1 MLGWVLK
8 PLAVASTVV
17 ISTLGLLSRKYQ
29 RARLYYHLGL
39 YLSTLGAASAWGV
52 LITIVATLT
61 GKRFNINYYVARSF
75 YTVCSP
81 LIGIKVDVEGE
92 EHLSGLVRAR
102 GGKGQSAVLVGNHQS
117 LLDVLYL
124 GRILPKR
131 ASIMAKKELKWTPLL
146 GQFMALSG
154 AVFVDRKNRT
164 AAVDALEKAGEEMKR
179 KGVSLWVFPE
189 GTRSSTPDPILLPF
203 KKGAFHL
210 AVKAQVP
217 IIPVVTE
224 NYHRLFDGK
233 TRMEEGSLKIR
244 VLPPVSTQGLTA
256 DDVTALTESTRES
269 MLVALREI
277 SQPGPDGDK
286 TAKVRAIE
294 ARSSTPEE
302 TEPARV
308 EPESRQASVE
318 PVGSEGGKSRSSED
332 GTEDEMDEDA
342 VLLKRPREPKAES
355 DP

>member
-1 MLGWVLK
+1 M
-8 PLAVASTVV
+8 
-17 ISTLGLLSRKYQ
+17 
-29 RARLYYHLGL
+29 
-39 YLSTLGAASAWGV
+39 
-52 LITIVATLT
+52 
-61 GKRFNINYYVARSF
+61 
-75 YTVCSP
+75 
-81 LIGIKVDVEGE
+81 
-92 EHLSGLVRAR
+92 
-102 GGKGQSAVLVGNHQS
+102 
-117 LLDVLYL
+117 
-124 GRILPKR
+124 
-131 ASIMAKKELKWTPLL
+131 
-146 GQFMALSG
+146 
-154 AVFVDRKNRT
+154 
-164 AAVDALEKAGEEMKR
+164 
-179 KGVSLWVFPE
+179 SLWVFPE

-217 IIPVVTE
+217 IIPVVME

-244 VLPPVSTQGLTA
+244 GESTINCCRLTRSNRWLLLTSVLPPVSTQGLTA